1 MRVVHVSSSDT
12 VGGAARAAYRLHHS
26 LLSSGVESS
35 MLVGKKFSDAK
46 EVIEVCRPSGFAPIC
61 GDIVQKNYINPR
73 RSRDWNTHFSLA
85 WPGQDLST
93 HPLMQKAEV
102 IHLHW
107 LWDFQSAATLARLMK
122 LGKPVVWSFHD
133 QRAFTGGC
141 HYSAGCIGYETNCG
155 KCPQL
160 VSDPAGLTEA
170 ALADQHKLWR
180 RDAVTIIG
188 LSHWMAD
195 CARRSPL
202 WKDSRIEVIPNCVE
216 IDAYVPQNKIACRR
230 KLDLPKDGL
239 CVLFGADYGEEIRK
253 GFGGLM
259 RALALCREDPWFVQE
274 LGQGRICFMSYGH
287 PGKDG
292 ASCPVP
298 IRSLGYLRDDADLA
312 AAYGAADLFMLPSLE
327 DNLPNTVLES
337 MSCGTP
343 VMALDVG
350 GARDMVLEGHT
361 GWLIPPA
368 DDRQLADALLRVLK
382 NPGIAAGMAN
392 ACRERVVNS
401 FSPALQASRFGALY
415 SDLLRHPPA
424 VESAIGIADP
434 EVPVQVDMGSKSR
447 LAMIEVFKLIVT
459 EQSAKPQQSKSKQ
472 GQQLRFRQQLK
483 LELNRV
489 GTYAELL
496 AGLERS
502 FLESRKKP
510 SRLGRI
516 RQALMSQIKKTFGE
530 GAEGP

>member
-1 MRVVHVSSSDT
+1 
-12 VGGAARAAYRLHHS
+12 
-26 LLSSGVESS
+26 
-35 MLVGKKFSDAK
+35 MLVGKKFSDD
-46 EVIEVCRPSGFAPIC
+46 IEVTECSRPSGFAPTW
-61 GDIVQKNYINPR
+61 GGIVQKQYINPR
-73 RSRDWNTHFSLA
+73 RSSDWNTHFSLA
-85 WPGQDLST
+85 WPGQDLSG
-93 HPLMQKAEV
+93 HPLVMGADI

-107 LWDFQSAATLARLMK
+107 VWDFQSAATLARLMN

-133 QRAFTGGC
+133 QRAMTGGC
-141 HYSAGCIGYETNCG
+141 HFSAGCRGYEDDCRD
-155 KCPQL
+155 CPQL
-160 VSDPAGLTEA
+160 STDPAGITSA
-170 ALADQHKLWR
+170 AHADQLRFWW
-180 RDAVTIIG
+180 RDAVTVVG
-188 LSHWMAD
+188 PSRWMAE
-195 CARRSPL
+195 CAQRSSI
-202 WKDSRIEVIPNCVE
+202 WRGSRIEVIPYSVE
-216 IDAYVPQNKIACRR
+216 TDRYRPQDKLKCRR
-230 KLDLPKDGL
+230 RLGLPEHARY
-239 CVLFGADYGEEIRK
+239 VLFGADHGQEIRK
-253 GFGGLM
+253 GFRGLM
-259 RALALCREDPWFVQE
+259 RALELCHHDPWFSKH
-274 LGQGRICFMSYGH
+274 LRDGRIAFICFGNPGH
-287 PGKDG
+287 DA

-312 AAYGAADLFMLPSLE
+312 AAYGSADLFMLPSLE

-382 NPGIAAGMAN
+382 NPGIAAGMAD
-392 ACRERVVNS
+392 ACRDRVANS

-530 GAEGP
+530 GAEGIAGPRCSATDGLN